1 MRNSE
6 CMGTVWAGEE
16 GINFTVISAGSE
28 PILGVRD
35 GCESGAP
42 ALAESGCAWES
53 CLSIW
58 AG

>member
-6 CMGTVWAGEE
+6 YIQAVWAGEE
-16 GINFTVISAGSE
+16 GMNFSVISAGSE
-28 PILGVRD
+28 AILGVGG
-35 GCESGAP
+35 GCESEAP
-42 ALAESGCAWES
+42 ALAEPGCAWES